1 MDRPR
6 IIIVDDNI
14 SNLTQG
20 RNILKSFYEVFPAP
34 SVDKM
39 FEILENILPD
49 LILLDIRMPE
59 RSGYDAIK
67 ELKEEERFRDIPVIF
82 LTAKA
87 DDESEL
93 MGFDMGAVDYVRK
106 PFNPPLL
113 LKRIEKELLFVKQT
127 KELKKTQKELQRIV
141 DSLEEAVLEKVKA
154 ISELQN
160 SIISDVA
167 ELVEFRDEN
176 TGGHLLRTKVFLKIL
191 VEEMIEQGI
200 YSHITDEWD
209 VDLLVL
215 SSALHD
221 VGKIVISDAILLK
234 PDKLTPEEYELMKS
248 HVSAS
253 VDVIE
258 RMMDNSPGSDFLK
271 YAFAI
276 AGTHHEKWDGTGYP
290 IGLRGENIPL
300 EGRLMAIVD
309 VYDALTSKRP
319 YKEPLSHEESYR
331 IIVEGSGEHFDP
343 KLVKVFQAMSKEFE
357 VFNQLD
363 MESIRKSNS
372 SLPGRLKRLKS

>member
-1 MDRPR
+1 MDRAR

-34 SVDKM
+34 SVEKM

-67 ELKEEERFRDIPVIF
+67 ELKEDKRFHEIPVIF

-93 MGFDMGAVDYVRK
+93 QGLELGAVDYIRK

-113 LKRIEKELLFVKQT
+113 IKRIEKELLFVKQT
-127 KELKKTQKELQRIV
+127 KELKRTKKELQRIV

-154 ISELQN
+154 ISDLQN

-191 VEEMIEQGI
+191 VEEMMEQGV

-221 VGKIVISDAILLK
+221 VGKIVISDSILLK
-234 PDKLTPEEYELMKS
+234 PDQLTPKEFELMKS

-253 VDVIE
+253 IDIIE
-258 RMMDNSPGSDFLK
+258 RMMDNSPNSDFLK

-276 AGTHHEKWDGTGYP
+276 AGTHHEKWNGAGYP

-319 YKEPLSHEESYR
+319 YKEPFSHEESYR
-331 IIVEGSGEHFDP
+331 IIVNGSGEHFDP
-343 KLVKVFQAMSKEFE
+343 RLIKVFQAVSEEFKF
-357 VFNQLD
+357 VNQLEMD
-363 MESIRKSNS
+363 SIRKKNS
-372 SLPGRLKRLKS
+372 SLSAWLKQVKS

>member
-1 MDRPR
+1 MNRAR

-34 SVDKM
+34 SAEKC
-39 FEILENILPD
+39 FEILENVLPD
-49 LILLDIRMPE
+49 LILLDVAMPDKN
-59 RSGYDAIK
+59 GYETIK
-67 ELKEEERFRDIPVIF
+67 ELKAHPKYRDIPVIF
-82 LTAKA
+82 LTAKT
-87 DDESEL
+87 DYDSEL
-93 MGFDMGAVDYVRK
+93 LGFDLGAADYIRK

-113 LKRIEKELLFVKQT
+113 LKRIEKELLFVEQT
-127 KELKKTQKELQRIV
+127 RKLKKSEAELKEIV
-141 DSLEEAVLEKVKA
+141 GNLEASVLEKISA
-154 ISELQN
+154 ISDLQN

-167 ELVEFRDEN
+167 ELVEFRDKE
-176 TGGHLLRTKVFLKIL
+176 TGTHLLRTKVFLKIL
-191 VEEMIEQGI
+191 VEEMVRKGI
-200 YSHITDEWD
+200 YRHIVEHWD

-221 VGKIVISDAILLK
+221 VGKIVISDSILLK
-234 PDKLTPEEYELMKS
+234 PDKLTPEEFELMKT

-258 RMMDNSPGSDFLK
+258 RLMDNTPYNDFLK

-290 IGLRGENIPL
+290 IGLKGENIPL
-300 EGRLMAIVD
+300 EGRLMALVD

-319 YKEPLSHEESYR
+319 YKKPFTHEESVQ
-331 IIVEGSGEHFDP
+331 IIVEGSGKHFDP
-343 KLVKVFQAMSKEFE
+343 QLVQVFQSVAKDFDAI
-357 VFNQLD
+357 NQLD
-363 MESIRKSNS
+363 RSNM
-372 SLPGRLKRLKS
+372 GRTNTTLTAMLKRL